1 MQRGG
6 NIYWEMRPV
15 SPWKKKTQKM
25 CLKWELNEG
34 LWSKPG
40 TATKAGVWV
49 CAYADLK
56 EAHVLPR
63 PLSWPGIP
71 RKLTILAFFHPSP
84 GWVFMICF
92 LGHWKFT
99 INTRYWAAVVYE
111 YLLTTLSSCPRLQMM
126 WKLHIPILGH
136 SSYSGFWPHV
146 ICYSWFMHT
155 FFLFIFCK
163 HLCIIIHS
171 SFQWFSL
178 ATDVAKLA
186 PCIQE
191 RRVFSTTAKWD
202 PDRFQSAA
210 SMSILV
216 TLSYP
221 WQETISFLNINQN
234 WSQATDFT
242 SRSKFGAVQIWPDIL
257 GLGPGLI
264 LLRRQF
270 DISSSGKLPS
280 LGTQL
285 LPSAGSPPGS
295 SPSLPKALPLVQG
308 FQKPPACH
316 YCS

>member
-1 MQRGG
+1 MH
-6 NIYWEMRPV
+6 
-15 SPWKKKTQKM
+15 TQNWRRHTY
-25 CLKWELNEG
+25 C
-34 LWSKPG
+34 S
-40 TATKAGVWV
+40 
-49 CAYADLK
+49 
-56 EAHVLPR
+56 R

-71 RKLTILAFFHPSP
+71 RKLAILAFFHPFP
-84 GWVFMICF
+84 GWVFVICF

-126 WKLHIPILGH
+126 WKLHIPVPGL
-136 SSYSGFWPHV
+136 SSYSEFWPHV
-146 ICYSWFMHT
+146 ICYSWLMHT

-171 SFQWFSL
+171 RVSSDFPWL
-178 ATDVAKLA
+178 TDVAKLG

-191 RRVFSTTAKWD
+191 RRVFLTTAKWD

-216 TLSYP
+216 ILSYP
-221 WQETISFLNINQN
+221 WQETISFLNINQK

-257 GLGPGLI
+257 GLGPGLTF
-264 LLRRQF
+264 LRKQF

-280 LGTQL
+280 RVH
-285 LPSAGSPPGS
+285 SAEPPPRS
-295 SPSLPKALPLVQG
+295 VPSLPKALLLVRV
-308 FQKPPACH
+308 FQKAPACH